1 MWLRFVETC
10 LSNLTA
16 ANFEVSGSCSA
27 VLASFDIV
35 GQTVTLNLSGT
46 DLCSVDS
53 TVIVTVRLDGVS
65 DFAGNVSSGSVIET
79 YVQQ

>member
-1 MWLRFVETC
+1 M
-10 LSNLTA
+10 SNLTA

>member
-1 MWLRFVETC
+1 MLLRFVETC

-27 VLASFDIV
+27 VLASFNVV

-46 DLCSVDS
+46 DLCSMDS
-53 TVIVTVRLDGVS
+53 TVRLDGVS
-65 DFAGNVSSGSVIET
+65 DFAGNVSSCSVIET